1 MPATARITIDDLP
14 AKFRKID
21 MTDVFV
27 KLRER
32 RKELTMNRN
41 KFVNNA
47 SDAGRRRAKAVGATW
62 EQERGF
68 AGIQYYAAAD
78 IWDNGD

>member
-1 MPATARITIDDLP
+1 
-14 AKFRKID
+14 

-27 KLRER
+27 KLRKR
-32 RKELTMNRN
+32 RGELTMNQN

-47 SDAGRRRAKAVGATW
+47 SDARRRRTTALGATW

-68 AGIQYYAAAD
+68 AGIQYHTAAD
-78 IWDNGD
+78 IWDTGD